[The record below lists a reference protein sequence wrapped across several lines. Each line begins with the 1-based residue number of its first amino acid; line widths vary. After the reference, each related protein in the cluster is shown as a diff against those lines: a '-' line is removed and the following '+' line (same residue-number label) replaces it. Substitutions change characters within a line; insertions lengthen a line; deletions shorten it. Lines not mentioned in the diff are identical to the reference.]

1 MSIMFPATLIQYNG
15 LHKHTSWKDFCA
27 LELPPSR
34 EYRSFFT
41 SVFRETRFLKVGVP
55 VSRPAI
61 LPEAVTR
68 KLLLDEAK
76 GPANFASRLAKS
88 VASLMRA
95 LSASFCCCL
104 SSSFFFL
111 SSCFLSRTLCQ
122 YPFAWQRRD
131 GLHEEERGLE
141 PGACRYRLVA
151 RAGVSLTKSSQ
162 VVWKRPA
169 TSSLSTTWSRL

>member
-34 EYRSFFT
+34 EYKSFFT
-41 SVFRETRFLKVGVP
+41 SDFCQWRFLKVGVP
-55 VSRPAI
+55 ASRPAI

-111 SSCFLSRTLCQ
+111 RSCFLSRTLCQ
-122 YPFAWQRRD
+122 YPFASQKRYAF
-131 GLHEEERGLE
+131 GEEECGLE
-141 PGACRYRLVA
+141 SGARKYRWIA
-151 RAGVSLTKSSQ
+151 RAAVSLTNSSQ
-162 VVWKRPA
+162 VVW
-169 TSSLSTTWSRL
+169 

>member
-15 LHKHTSWKDFCA
+15 LHKHTSLKDFCA

-34 EYRSFFT
+34 EYKSFFT

-76 GPANFASRLAKS
+76 GPANLTSRWAKPVS
-88 VASLMRA
+88 SLTRA
-95 LSASFCCCL
+95 ISASACCCL

-111 SSCFLSRTLCQ
+111 SSCFLLRTLRVSILSHGREGSD
-122 YPFAWQRRD
+122 YTRRNAA
-131 GLHEEERGLE
+131 LNQ
-141 PGACRYRLVA
+141 V
-151 RAGVSLTKSSQ
+151 RAGTV
-162 VVWKRPA
+162 
-169 TSSLSTTWSRL
+169 WSRAQECP

>member
-1 MSIMFPATLIQYNG
+1 MFPATLIQYNG
-15 LHKHTSWKDFCA
+15 LHKHTSLKDFCA

-34 EYRSFFT
+34 EYKSFFT
-41 SVFRETRFLKVGVP
+41 SVFRETRLLKVGVP

-111 SSCFLSRTLCQ
+111 SSCFLLRTLRVSILSHGREGMD
-122 YPFAWQRRD
+122 YTRRNAA
-131 GLHEEERGLE
+131 LNQ
-141 PGACRYRLVA
+141 V
-151 RAGVSLTKSSQ
+151 RAGTV
-162 VVWKRPA
+162 
-169 TSSLSTTWSRL
+169 WSRAQECP